1 MTNTA
6 ELPTKDTITL
16 IINKKNVDKVTYVFK
31 NRYGNKIGEYVNK
44 PPATLSPQSNVAKQ
58 YKQIMNR
65 KAKTDSKM
73 LNNQFEEVKQL
84 LQLNYE
90 NELSIIEQEIA
101 DKLRADLEKN
111 LTKSKE
117 AITKLQSVDYPLIYI
132 GSIVEWFTAGERNN
146 ILYAFTV
153 YAGQVILK
161 NPVSVIC
168 LGEASSGKSHIQET
182 ALRLIPEKFIVN
194 EKKIT
199 EAALFNRAKKDRYFY
214 DGKIVNYGDMG
225 GANDHEFME
234 ESKNLMKELQSDG
247 FLNKPL
253 NIPDGEGG
261 WEVKDLKLE
270 GRPCLTYT
278 TVPNHNFDEQ
288 EMSRTIFITPRM
300 DNKEIFNRRNRLLEF
315 KHGRSYNTLKK
326 YENEAE
332 LVPYMLLHLKEVFED
347 IAIINPNVYF
357 VIDFL
362 KNSAFYKRDF
372 DKFNGILKTITALNY
387 YNHEVHDVDGEKV
400 ILTNIAEVQQFMSL
414 LNLYKESISA
424 NLAPKAVDVLND
436 IKNNI
441 DEWKMQ
447 KERVMPGMGI
457 TTSEYFQLQNL
468 ELSLDSVRKYM
479 YELKNQGFLQITERF
494 SNFNIYDLAK
504 SEIAHISYN
513 LKHIDDSVYDD
524 IRYEIGEW
532 IVDLMNEDMFVEGLS
547 VMNFDSEVE
556 KPVWAKTRK
565 TKKTF
570 RKVFEKPL
578 LEKD

>member
-16 IINKKNVDKVTYVFK
+16 IISKKNPDKVTYVFK
-31 NRYGNKIGEYVNK
+31 NRYGNKIGEHVNR
-44 PPATLSPQSNVAKQ
+44 PPATLSPQSNVARQ
-58 YKQIMNR
+58 CKQIMNR
-65 KAKTDSKM
+65 KGKTDPKM
-73 LNNQFEEVKQL
+73 LNNQFEDVKQL

-90 NELSIIEQEIA
+90 NELSVIEQEIA
-101 DKLRADLEKN
+101 ERKQTELEKDI
-111 LTKSKE
+111 TKSKE
-117 AITKLQSVDYPLIYI
+117 AITKLQSLDYPLIYI

-194 EKKIT
+194 EKKTT
-199 EAALFNRAKKDRYFY
+199 EAALFNRAKKDKYFY

-278 TVPNHNFDEQ
+278 TVPNHDFDEQ
-288 EMSRTIFITPRM
+288 EMSRSIFITPRM

-326 YENEAE
+326 YEKEAE

-347 IAIINPNVYF
+347 ISIINPYVYF
-357 VIDFL
+357 IIDFL

-387 YNHEVHDVDGEKV
+387 YNHEVHDVEGKKV
-400 ILTNIAEVQQFMSL
+400 ILTNIADVQQFMSL
-414 LNLYKESISA
+414 LNPYKESISA
-424 NLAPKAVDVLND
+424 NLAPKAVEVLND
-436 IKNNI
+436 IRNNI
-441 DEWKMQ
+441 DDWRMQ
-447 KERVMPGMGI
+447 TDEEILDMGI
-457 TTSEYFQLQNL
+457 TTNIYFTQQNL
-468 ELSLDSVRKYM
+468 GLSKDSVKKYM
-479 YELKNQGFLQITERF
+479 YKLEKQGYLQINGRF
-494 SNFNIYDLAK
+494 GNSNVYDLAN
-504 SEIAHISYN
+504 SEIAHISYD
-513 LKHIDDSVYDD
+513 LKHIDDSVYSD

-532 IVDLMNEDMFVEGLS
+532 VVELMNEDRFVEGLS
-547 VMNFDSEVE
+547 IMNFDSEVE

-578 LEKD
+578 SKND